1 MRHEIIEED
10 LQGIASAHL
19 PWEELAGTTVL
30 VSGAAGFLPAYMVE
44 ALLYRNEVDPSF
56 GVRVIAL
63 VRDLERAQ
71 SRFAHYLGR
80 DDLQF
85 LTQDVC
91 EPISLSVAPQ
101 VIIHAASPA
110 SPRYF
115 GVDPIGTLLP
125 NTVGTYR
132 LLELARRSRSRRFL
146 FISSG
151 EVYGRL
157 DNGAVPTPEDAYGS
171 ISPVD
176 PRSCYA
182 ESKRMGEAMCVA
194 WHVQEGVP
202 TRIARPFHTYGPGMR
217 MDDGRVFADFVADI
231 VQRRDIVMK
240 SDGAAKRAFCYLAD
254 ATAGLFTVLLRGEA
268 AQPYNVGNQEA
279 EVSVLELA
287 NILVDLFPERGLRVV
302 RESRLAGGAYL
313 ESPIPRNVP
322 DTTRLR
328 ALGWAPTTSIRAGF
342 SRTVRSYE

>member
-1 MRHEIIEED
+1 MRHGIIEED
-10 LQGIASAHL
+10 LQAIASAPL
-19 PWEELAGTTVL
+19 PWDELAGTTVL

-44 ALLYRNEVDPSF
+44 TLLYRNEIDPSF
-56 GVRVIAL
+56 GVRVLAL
-63 VRDLERAQ
+63 ARDRQHAQ

-80 DDLQF
+80 DDLVF

-91 EPISLSVAPQ
+91 DPLPSFAAPE

-110 SPRYF
+110 SPRQF
-115 GVDPIGTLLP
+115 GADPVGTLLP
-125 NTVGTYR
+125 NTLGTYR
-132 LLELARRSRSRRFL
+132 LLDLAHRSRSRRFL

-151 EVYGRL
+151 EVYGRVGDL
-157 DNGAVPTPEDAYGS
+157 AVPTPEDAYGLVD
-171 ISPVD
+171 PVD

-194 WHVQEGVP
+194 WQVQEGVP

-231 VQRRDIVMK
+231 VHHRDIVMK

-254 ATAGLFTVLLRGEA
+254 ATAGLFTVLLRGETA
-268 AQPYNVGNQEA
+268 RPYNVGNEEA

-287 NILVDLFPERGLRVV
+287 TMLVDLFPERGLRVV
-302 RESRLAGGAYL
+302 RESRLPGRAYL
-313 ESPIPRNVP
+313 ESPIPRSVP

-328 ALGWAPTTSIRAGF
+328 ALGWAPATSLREGF
-342 SRTVRSYE
+342 FRTVRSFE